1 MNYRWLGS
9 TPPAVTTAIGYTLS
23 MVLSSFLC
31 VSMSTI
37 LLKLGEQ
44 KIGFGYIHSG
54 VSGLDGPLE
63 TPASS
68 KSLSGLFSSPSS
80 RARLAAANAPLLFT
94 RNEHLGPGI
103 SVSIRATIRRFAR
116 LQLAI
121 RGK

>member
-1 MNYRWLGS
+1 
-9 TPPAVTTAIGYTLS
+9 

-68 KSLSGLFSSPSS
+68 KSRSGLFSSPSS
-80 RARLAAANAPLLFT
+80 RARLAAANALPALRITLLFT
-94 RNEHLGPGI
+94 RNEHLGRGI